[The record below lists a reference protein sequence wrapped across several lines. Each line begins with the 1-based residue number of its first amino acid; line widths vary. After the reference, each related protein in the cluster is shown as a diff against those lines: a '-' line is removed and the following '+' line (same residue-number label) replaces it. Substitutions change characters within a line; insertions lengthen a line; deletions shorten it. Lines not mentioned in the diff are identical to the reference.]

1 MALFGQKRNASRHLK
16 EVYFKVDITNE
27 GVIKPRKGPEKTAS
41 TVCVGIFKKFY
52 KGSLLL

>member
-1 MALFGQKRNASRHLK
+1 LK

-52 KGSLLL
+52 KGNLLL